1 GIYECRGVVK
11 KDDGSRSRGYK
22 LVTLRTLSD
31 YVGLITQMGLC
42 PIQVHDLPLCR
53 LLFETTPVLRK
64 GDLLLEDCGFVDGE
78 TLTFLKQQRHV
89 DVIVPL
95 KSTMLSYTDAVQ
107 LAALQ
112 EAWQLHPS
120 RDHQH
125 IAFVQGVEHLL

>member
-1 GIYECRGVVK
+1 
-11 KDDGSRSRGYK
+11 
-22 LVTLRTLSD
+22 
-31 YVGLITQMGLC
+31 
-42 PIQVHDLPLCR
+42 
-53 LLFETTPVLRK
+53 
-64 GDLLLEDCGFVDGE
+64 
-78 TLTFLKQQRHV
+78 V

-125 IAFVQGVEHLL
+125 IAFVQGVEHLWEACQVPLNVCDSLLEPQKGGVGPYRLGHHGSAYIPHPVSCDQPHFSDGILASKRP